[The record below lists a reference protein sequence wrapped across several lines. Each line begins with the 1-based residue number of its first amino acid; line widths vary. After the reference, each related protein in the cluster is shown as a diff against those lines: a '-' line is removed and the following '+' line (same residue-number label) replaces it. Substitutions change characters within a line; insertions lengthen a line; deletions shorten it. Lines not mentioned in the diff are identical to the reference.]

1 MYVDDLKNDF
11 YGFLA
16 GKRIFLMVHYDIDSI
31 CCCKILQSLLRHNH
45 ILYSLAVVRGIEDF
59 KASFQENCEDVK
71 YFILIN
77 CGGTIDIV
85 EALEP
90 EEDIIFFVL
99 DSHRPID
106 LCNIYSNEQVR
117 LLSSPEEDAGVPS
130 FDDIFRE
137 DSDNED
143 DDVGDS
149 TSEVGSDD
157 ESEGRAAK
165 RRRLNEEEIDKR
177 REKRLWEENR
187 SKLLFEYA
195 QFTYYAKASAIL
207 MFELAWSLNKDDK
220 EMLWLAII
228 ALTEQMLLGKLED
241 SKYNIEIGSLQSH
254 ATRLHNRSNDSEV
267 KTSLK
272 ITFEKDLRLVLHK
285 HWCVESSLKFSM
297 FTSCRLKL
305 WTLKGDRKLHQLL
318 ADMGLPLAQ
327 SKQKFTSMDLQLRQE
342 FHSSLE
348 KLSEKYDLEDI
359 VYPTFILRYGF
370 TNNYSASDV
379 VYMMLALLETAP
391 KSKSPEECFHT
402 ALEFL
407 PKPKKEMAEAGIGR
421 AKTLFKVMFKTVQ
434 GALEMKQI
442 SSAGPFLYYI
452 IQEGFLD
459 WYMFSNLH
467 VLSLLAQFLLTA
479 YVSISRNRKATQ
491 LPLIVSAPRNLE
503 NGTCI
508 ILGIPPLCENS
519 PKNFFGKAFEK
530 AAEML
535 RCKTSCDFF
544 DTSFFELPVRDRV
557 RFLDAL
563 TAILT

>member
-1 MYVDDLKNDF
+1 MYVDDLKNEF
-11 YGFLA
+11 FGFLA
-16 GKRIFLMVHYDIDSI
+16 GKRIFLMIHYDIDSI

-59 KASFQENCEDVK
+59 KTAFRENCEDVK
-71 YFILIN
+71 YFVLIN

-85 EALEP
+85 EVLEP

-117 LLSSPEEDAGVPS
+117 LLSAPEEDAEVPG
-130 FDDIFRE
+130 FDSIFRE
-137 DSDNED
+137 ESDEED
-143 DDVGDS
+143 DEVGDS

-157 ESEGRAAK
+157 EIEGRAAK
-165 RRRLNEEEIDKR
+165 RRRLNEEEIMKR

-187 SKLLFEYA
+187 SKLLFEYS

-220 EMLWLAII
+220 EMLWLAIV

-241 SKYNIEIGSLQSH
+241 SKYNIEIGSLQAH

-272 ITFEKDLRLVLHK
+272 ITFEKDLKLVLHK

-318 ADMGLPLAQ
+318 AEMGLPLAQ

-342 FHSSLE
+342 FHDSME
-348 KLSEKYDLEDI
+348 KLSEKYNLEDI

-370 TNNYSASDV
+370 TNTYSASDV
-379 VYMMLALLETAP
+379 VYMLLALLETAP
-391 KSKSPEECFHT
+391 KSKSPEECFNT

-407 PKPKKEMAEAGIGR
+407 PKPKKELAEAGIGR
-421 AKTLFKVMFKTVQ
+421 AKTLFRVMFKTVQ
-434 GALEMKQI
+434 GALEMKQVT
-442 SSAGPFLYYI
+442 SAGPFIYYI

-459 WYMFSNLH
+459 WYMFSNLN
-467 VLSLLAQFLLTA
+467 VLSLLAQFILKA
-479 YVSISRNRKATQ
+479 YVSMSRNRKATQ
-491 LPLIVSAPRNLE
+491 LPLIVSAPKSVD

-530 AAEML
+530 AAETI
-535 RCKTSCDFF
+535 RCETTCDFF
-544 DTSFFELPVRDRV
+544 DTSYFEIPVRDRV